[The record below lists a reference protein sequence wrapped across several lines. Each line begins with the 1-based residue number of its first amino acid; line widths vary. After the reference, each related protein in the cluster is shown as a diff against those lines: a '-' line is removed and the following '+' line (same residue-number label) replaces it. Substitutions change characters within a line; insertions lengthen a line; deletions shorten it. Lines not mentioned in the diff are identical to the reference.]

1 MRPKVDDVDRAILR
15 LLQEDARMP
24 CSEIARRVGHV
35 SARTARNR
43 LRKLIKNDIIALS
56 AGAVP
61 ESLGFVIAADVY
73 IDVEAGKVRE
83 VADALCK
90 LPEVYYV
97 ALVTGDCDI
106 SAAVVATDVDSL
118 QTLIT
123 QTFHSIPGV
132 RKTRVYLLTRMLK
145 RSYDWPL
152 PQDMTQQAGNR
163 RSTARR

>member
-1 MRPKVDDVDRAILR
+1 MKPKMDDVDRAILK

-24 CSEIARRVGHV
+24 CSEMARRLGYV
-35 SARTARNR
+35 SARTVRNR
-43 LRKLIKNDIIALS
+43 LTRLIDKQFVALS

-61 ESLGFVIAADVY
+61 ESLGFVIAADIY
-73 IDVEAGKVRE
+73 IDVEAGKVTQ

-97 ALVTGDCDI
+97 ALVTGESDI
-106 SAAVVATDVDSL
+106 SAAVVATDIDSL

-123 QTFHSIPGV
+123 EAIHSIPGV

-145 RSYDWPL
+145 RSYDWPIPEEL
-152 PQDMTQQAGNR
+152 TQQLGNP
-163 RSTARR
+163 

>member
-1 MRPKVDDVDRAILR
+1 MKPKVDDLDLAILR

-24 CSEIARRVGHV
+24 CSEMARRLGYA
-35 SARTARNR
+35 SSRTIRNR
-43 LRKLIKNDIIALS
+43 LSKLIDKQIVALS

-73 IDVEAGKVRE
+73 IDVEAGKVTE
-83 VADALCK
+83 VADALCE
-90 LPEVYYV
+90 LPEVYYA
-97 ALVTGDCDI
+97 ALVTGESDI

-123 QTFHSIPGV
+123 DKFHSIPGV

-145 RSYDWPL
+145 RSYDWPIPEEL
-152 PQDMTQQAGNR
+152 SQRSGNR
-163 RSTARR
+163 

>member
-1 MRPKVDDVDRAILR
+1 MKLKVDEVDRAILK

-24 CSEIARRVGHV
+24 CSEMARRLGYV
-35 SARTARNR
+35 SARTVRNR
-43 LRKLIKNDIIALS
+43 LSRLIDKQIIALS

-61 ESLGFVIAADVY
+61 ESLGFVIAADIYV
-73 IDVEAGKVRE
+73 DVEAGKVTQ

-90 LPEVYYV
+90 LPEVYYA
-97 ALVTGDCDI
+97 ALVTGESDI

-123 QTFHSIPGV
+123 DKFQSIPGV

-145 RSYDWPL
+145 RSYDWPIPEEL
-152 PQDMTQQAGNR
+152 TQQASDR
-163 RSTARR
+163 

>member
-1 MRPKVDDVDRAILR
+1 MKPKMDEVDRAILR

-24 CSEIARRVGHV
+24 CSEMARRLGYV
-35 SARTARNR
+35 SARTVRNR
-43 LRKLIKNDIIALS
+43 LTRLIDNHFVALS

-61 ESLGFVIAADVY
+61 ESLGFVIAADIY
-73 IDVEAGKVRE
+73 IDVEAGKVTQ

-97 ALVTGDCDI
+97 ALVTGESDI

-123 QTFHSIPGV
+123 EAIHSIPGV

-145 RSYDWPL
+145 RSYDWPIPEEL
-152 PQDMTQQAGNR
+152 TQQLGNP
-163 RSTARR
+163 

>member
-1 MRPKVDDVDRAILR
+1 MKPKADDLDRAILE
-15 LLQEDARMP
+15 LLQEDARMS
-24 CSEIARRVGHV
+24 CTEMAQRLGHV
-35 SARTARNR
+35 SARTVRNR
-43 LRKLIKNDIIALS
+43 LKKLIDKRIIALS

-61 ESLGFVIAADVY
+61 ESLGFVIAADIY
-73 IDVEAGKVRE
+73 IDVEAGKVSQ

-118 QTLIT
+118 QTLVN

-132 RKTRVYLLTRMLK
+132 RNTRVYLLTKILK

-152 PQDMTQQAGNR
+152 PEEADQQAGNR
-163 RSTARR
+163 